1 MKLCPVCLRCY
12 EDVETSCLSD
22 HTALVASRPGTR
34 MIADK
39 YRLDRLLGRGGM
51 GAVYEGSHV
60 DLDRCVAIKLL
71 LPDFTADADALERFR
86 REARAAARLNHPNV
100 ADTYDYGVLPEGGA
114 YIVMEM
120 VEGQTLREYLDAAGP
135 LPIQEA
141 IEIGKQVTE
150 GIEAAHHR
158 DIVHRDLKPSNIILT
173 RDHQGHLQAK
183 VVDFGVA
190 QLKEHSTTSGGLTA
204 SGSLIGTP
212 RYMSPEQCSGHKTD
226 ARSDIYSMGVILY
239 EMLAGQPPF
248 DAPTPTAIA
257 IKHIQAQPPS
267 LKDYRADIPDD
278 LQRFI
283 EQALDKDPDKRLQTA
298 AEFGERL
305 TGFAN
310 KHLQVEDGKSSEQQ
324 APAVISEADNPVVGR
339 QTNAFTPAPKMTQ
352 RVGEPT
358 AEHSSEH
365 PASQNDPTVQAYINT
380 PTETVTELATKVSVP
395 RAQLED
401 DERETRIASFE
412 SVGRTETPATIE
424 TKADTLTAD
433 RSTEKRR
440 PVIVYAVASI
450 GLALVIFAIWFAL
463 NRSPSPKSADSNSA
477 SSSGRETTSPATRGE
492 SVSVNSVPGTISNVA
507 DNRNSSN
514 TREAPRDA
522 REELSGALDSWI
534 AATNARD
541 LNRQMSFY
549 APTLN
554 AFYQKRDISQAA
566 VRAEKS
572 RLFSQISSIDVK
584 ASSPEIRV
592 SDDGRNAVMRFHKR
606 WDFVGAQS
614 SSGEVVQELG
624 WRKTDAGW
632 KIVSERDVQVI
643 R

>member
-1 MKLCPVCLRCY
+1 
-12 EDVETSCLSD
+12 
-22 HTALVASRPGTR
+22 

-135 LPIQEA
+135 LSISEA
-141 IEIGKQVTE
+141 TEIGKQVAE

-173 RDHQGHLQAK
+173 RDHQGRLQAK

-190 QLKEHSTTSGGLTA
+190 QLKEHSSTSGGLTA
-204 SGSLIGTP
+204 SGSLVGTP

-239 EMLAGQPPF
+239 EMLAGRPPF

-267 LKDYRADIPDD
+267 LKEYRADIPDD

-283 EQALDKDPDKRLQTA
+283 EQALDKDPEKRPQTA
-298 AEFGERL
+298 EEFGERL
-305 TGFAN
+305 TESAN
-310 KHLQVEDGKSSEQQ
+310 ESLQAADVATIGQQ
-324 APAVISEADNPVVGR
+324 AIVSEVNSSGNGR
-339 QTNAFTPAPKMTQ
+339 ETNAFTPAPKMTQ
-352 RVGEPT
+352 RAGEPT

-365 PASQNDPTVQAYINT
+365 SVSQNDPTVQGYIT
-380 PTETVTELATKVSVP
+380 PPLETVTESATKVSGP
-395 RAQLED
+395 AARLDE
-401 DERETRIASFE
+401 DERETKIALAGSI
-412 SVGRTETPATIE
+412 SRMETPATIE
-424 TKADTLTAD
+424 SKVDTLTAD
-433 RSTEKRR
+433 RSSKKRR
-440 PVIVYAVASI
+440 PTIVYAVASI
-450 GLALVIFAIWFAL
+450 VLALVIFAIWFAL
-463 NRSPSPKSADSNSA
+463 SRSPSSESANNNSA
-477 SSSGRETTSPATRGE
+477 SRSERETTGQTTQGQNIP
-492 SVSVNSVPGTISNVA
+492 VNSESKTISNVA
-507 DNRNSSN
+507 SNRNSSN
-514 TREAPRDA
+514 TKEAPKDA
-522 REELSGALDSWI
+522 REELSGALDAWV

-554 AFYQKRDISQAA
+554 AFYQKRGISQAA

-584 ASSPEIRV
+584 ASAPEIRV
-592 SDDGRNAVMRFHKR
+592 SDDGRTATMRFHKS

-624 WRKTDAGW
+624 WRKTDSGW

>member
-12 EDVETSCLSD
+12 EDAETLCLSD
-22 HTALVASRPGTR
+22 HTALVSSRPGTR

-39 YRLDRLLGRGGM
+39 YRLDLLLGRGGM
-51 GAVYEGSHV
+51 GAVYEGLHV
-60 DLDRCVAIKLL
+60 ELDRRVAIKLL
-71 LPDFTADADALERFR
+71 LPDFTADTDALERFR

-114 YIVMEM
+114 YIIMEM

-135 LPIQEA
+135 LTILEA
-141 IEIGKQVTE
+141 AQIGSQVAE
-150 GIEAAHHR
+150 GIEAAHRR

-239 EMLAGQPPF
+239 EMLAGRPPF

-267 LKDYRADIPDD
+267 LKEYRADISDS
-278 LQRFI
+278 LQQFI
-283 EQALDKDPDKRLQTA
+283 EQALDKDPEKRPQTA
-298 AEFGERL
+298 EEFGERL
-305 TGFAN
+305 TESAN
-310 KHLQVEDGKSSEQQ
+310 SSLQAEDGRTIEKQAIVSE
-324 APAVISEADNPVVGR
+324 VNSTGIGR
-339 QTNAFTPAPKMTQ
+339 ETNAFTPAPKVTQ
-352 RVGEPT
+352 RAGEPT
-358 AEHSSEH
+358 AEHSSED
-365 PASQNDPTVQAYINT
+365 ASSQTDPTVQGYIS
-380 PTETVTELATKVSVP
+380 PALETVTELATKVSEP
-395 RAQLED
+395 AAQFEE
-401 DERETRIASFE
+401 DERQTGIAPSE
-412 SVGRTETPATIE
+412 SVNRMEIPATIE
-424 TKADTLTAD
+424 SRIDISAVD
-433 RSTEKRR
+433 RSSKKRR
-440 PVIVYAVASI
+440 PSMVYAVASI
-450 GLALVIFAIWFAL
+450 GLALVVFAVWFAL
-463 NRSPSPKSADSNSA
+463 SRSSSTESAGNNSA
-477 SSSGRETTSPATRGE
+477 SRSGSETTGQAAEDRNISI
-492 SVSVNSVPGTISNVA
+492 NSEPKTISNVTN
-507 DNRNSSN
+507 NRNSSN
-514 TREAPRDA
+514 TKEAPKDA
-522 REELSGALDSWI
+522 REELSVALDAWI

-572 RLFSQISSIDVK
+572 RIFSQISSIDVK
-584 ASSPEIRV
+584 ASSPEIRI
-592 SDDGRNAVMRFHKR
+592 SDDGRTATMRFHKR

>member
-1 MKLCPVCLRCY
+1 
-12 EDVETSCLSD
+12 
-22 HTALVASRPGTR
+22 

-39 YRLDRLLGRGGM
+39 YRLDCLLGRGGM

-60 DLDRCVAIKLL
+60 DLDRRVAIKLL
-71 LPDFTADADALERFR
+71 LPDFTADTDALERFR

-135 LPIQEA
+135 LTIQEA
-141 IEIGKQVTE
+141 TEIGRQVAE

-173 RDHQGHLQAK
+173 RDHQGRLQAK

-239 EMLAGQPPF
+239 EMLAGRPPF

-267 LKDYRADIPDD
+267 LKEYRADIPDD

-283 EQALDKDPDKRLQTA
+283 EQVLDKNPDKRPQTA
-298 AEFGERL
+298 EEFGERL
-305 TGFAN
+305 TESAN
-310 KHLQVEDGKSSEQQ
+310 ESLQAEDVRAIEQQ
-324 APAVISEADNPVVGR
+324 AVVSEVNSSGIGR
-339 QTNAFTPAPKMTQ
+339 ETNAFTSAPKWTQ
-352 RVGEPT
+352 RAGEPT
-358 AEHSSEH
+358 VEHSSEH
-365 PASQNDPTVQAYINT
+365 PVSQNDPTVQAYII
-380 PTETVTELATKVSVP
+380 PPPETVTEPATKVSEP
-395 RAQLED
+395 IEQP
-401 DERETRIASFE
+401 DESERQTSMASAE
-412 SVGRTETPATIE
+412 LSKTETPAPVE
-424 TKADTLTAD
+424 AKVDNLRAD
-433 RSTEKRR
+433 RSPEKRR
-440 PVIVYAVASI
+440 PMIVYAVASI

-463 NRSPSPKSADSNSA
+463 RRSPSPESTNNNSA
-477 SSSGRETTSPATRGE
+477 SRSGRETASQAISGQNISINTEPK
-492 SVSVNSVPGTISNVA
+492 TISNVA

-514 TREAPRDA
+514 AKEAPKDA
-522 REELSGALDSWI
+522 REELSGALDEWI

-584 ASSPEIRV
+584 ASAPEIRV
-592 SDDGRNAVMRFHKR
+592 SDDGRTATMRFHKR

-632 KIVSERDVQVI
+632 KIISERDVQVI

>member
-12 EDVETSCLSD
+12 EDAETSCLSD

-51 GAVYEGSHV
+51 GAVYEGCHIE
-60 DLDRCVAIKLL
+60 LDRRVAIKLL
-71 LPDFTADADALERFR
+71 LPDFTADTAALERFR

-135 LPIQEA
+135 LTITEA
-141 IEIGKQVTE
+141 ANIGRQVAE

-158 DIVHRDLKPSNIILT
+158 DIVHRDLKPSNIILA
-173 RDHQGHLQAK
+173 RDHQGNMQAK

-239 EMLAGQPPF
+239 EMLAGRTPF

-283 EQALDKDPDKRLQTA
+283 EQTLDKDPDKRPQTA
-298 AEFGERL
+298 GEFGEKL
-305 TGFAN
+305 TEYVN
-310 KHLQVEDGKSSEQQ
+310 KPFRAEDGKTLEQQ
-324 APAVISEADNPVVGR
+324 VVVSEVNSSGIGR
-339 QTNAFTPAPKMTQ
+339 ETNAFTPAPKWTQ
-352 RVGEPT
+352 RAGEPT
-358 AEHSSEH
+358 AEHSSEY
-365 PASQNDPTVQAYINT
+365 ADSQNDPTVQGYIA
-380 PTETVTELATKVSVP
+380 PPLETVTESATKVSETEA
-395 RAQLED
+395 RLD
-401 DERETRIASFE
+401 KDERPTRIPSAEPVS
-412 SVGRTETPATIE
+412 RMETPATI
-424 TKADTLTAD
+424 KNRIDIFPAD
-433 RSTEKRR
+433 RVSKKRR
-440 PVIVYAVASI
+440 PMIVYAVASI

-463 NRSPSPKSADSNSA
+463 IRSPSPESANNN
-477 SSSGRETTSPATRGE
+477 
-492 SVSVNSVPGTISNVA
+492 SVSESGGEIANKTAQGRNISLNSEPKINSNVA
-507 DNRNSSN
+507 DHNNSSR
-514 TREAPRDA
+514 TKEAPKDA
-522 REELSGALDSWI
+522 REELSGELDAWI

-584 ASSPEIRV
+584 ASSPEIRI
-592 SDDGRNAVMRFHKR
+592 SDDGRTATMRFHKR
-606 WDFVGAQS
+606 WDFAGAQS

-624 WRKTDAGW
+624 WRKTDKGW

>member
-1 MKLCPVCLRCY
+1 
-12 EDVETSCLSD
+12 
-22 HTALVASRPGTR
+22 

-39 YRLDRLLGRGGM
+39 YRLDCLLGRGGM
-51 GAVYEGSHV
+51 GAVYEALHV
-60 DLDRCVAIKLL
+60 ELDRRVAIKLL
-71 LPDFTADADALERFR
+71 LPDFTADTDALERFR

-135 LPIQEA
+135 LTISEA
-141 IEIGKQVTE
+141 TEIGRQVAE

-173 RDHQGHLQAK
+173 RDHQGRLQAK

-212 RYMSPEQCSGHKTD
+212 RYMSPEQCSGHQTD

-239 EMLAGQPPF
+239 EMLAGRPPF

-267 LKDYRADIPDD
+267 LTDYRADIPDD
-278 LQRFI
+278 LQRFV
-283 EQALDKDPDKRLQTA
+283 EQALDKDPDKRPQTA
-298 AEFGERL
+298 EEFSERL
-305 TGFAN
+305 TESTN
-310 KHLQVEDGKSSEQQ
+310 KSLQAEGSKAIEHQAVVSEVNSSG
-324 APAVISEADNPVVGR
+324 IGR
-339 QTNAFTPAPKMTQ
+339 ETNAFTPAPKMTQ
-352 RVGEPT
+352 RAGEPT

-365 PASQNDPTVQAYINT
+365 AVSQNDPTVQAYII
-380 PTETVTELATKVSVP
+380 PPAETVAELATKVSEP
-395 RAQLED
+395 TAQPYEG
-401 DERETRIASFE
+401 ERETSIASAE
-412 SVGRTETPATIE
+412 SVNRMETPAKIE
-424 TKADTLTAD
+424 SKIDTLTAD
-433 RSTEKRR
+433 RSSKKRR

-450 GLALVIFAIWFAL
+450 VLALVIFAIWFAL
-463 NRSPSPKSADSNSA
+463 IRSPSPESANNNSA
-477 SSSGRETTSPATRGE
+477 SRSERDTASQTTPGRNS
-492 SVSVNSVPGTISNVA
+492 SVNSEPKTSSKVA
-507 DNRNSSN
+507 DNRNSS
-514 TREAPRDA
+514 TTKEAPKDA
-522 REELSGALDSWI
+522 REELSSALDAWV

-554 AFYQKRDISQAA
+554 AFYQRRDISQAA

-584 ASSPEIRV
+584 ASAPEIRV
-592 SDDGRNAVMRFHKR
+592 GDDGRTAVMRFHKR

>member
-1 MKLCPVCLRCY
+1 
-12 EDVETSCLSD
+12 
-22 HTALVASRPGTR
+22 

-39 YRLDRLLGRGGM
+39 YRLDCLLGRGGM

-60 DLDRCVAIKLL
+60 DLDRRVAIKLL
-71 LPDFTADADALERFR
+71 LPDFTADTDALERFR

-120 VEGQTLREYLDAAGP
+120 VEGQTLREYLDAAGA
-135 LPIQEA
+135 LTISEA
-141 IEIGKQVTE
+141 TEIGRQVAD

-173 RDHQGHLQAK
+173 RDHQGRLQAK

-239 EMLAGQPPF
+239 EMLAGRPPF

-267 LKDYRADIPDD
+267 LKEYRADIPED
-278 LQRFI
+278 LQQFI
-283 EQALDKDPDKRLQTA
+283 EQALDKDPEKRPQTA
-298 AEFGERL
+298 EEFGERL
-305 TGFAN
+305 TESAN
-310 KHLQVEDGKSSEQQ
+310 ESLQPEDVKKIEQQ
-324 APAVISEADNPVVGR
+324 ALVSEVNSSGIGR
-339 QTNAFTPAPKMTQ
+339 ETNAFTPAPKWTQ

-365 PASQNDPTVQAYINT
+365 AVSQNDPTVQAYIIP
-380 PTETVTELATKVSVP
+380 PTETVTELATKVSEP
-395 RAQLED
+395 TAQP
-401 DERETRIASFE
+401 DEVERQTRIASAE
-412 SVGRTETPATIE
+412 LSRMETHATVE
-424 TKADTLTAD
+424 AKVDTLTAD
-433 RSTEKRR
+433 KNSEKRR
-440 PVIVYAVASI
+440 PMIVYAVASI

-463 NRSPSPKSADSNSA
+463 SRSPSPESANNNSA
-477 SSSGRETTSPATRGE
+477 SRPERET
-492 SVSVNSVPGTISNVA
+492 VSQTTPRQNISSDSVPKTIPNVA
-507 DNRNSSN
+507 DNRNSSS
-514 TREAPRDA
+514 TKEVPEDA
-522 REELSGALDSWI
+522 REELSGALDAWI

-584 ASSPEIRV
+584 ASALEIRV
-592 SDDGRNAVMRFHKR
+592 SDDGRAATMRFHKR

>member
-1 MKLCPVCLRCY
+1 
-12 EDVETSCLSD
+12 
-22 HTALVASRPGTR
+22 

-51 GAVYEGSHV
+51 GAVYEGLHV
-60 DLDRCVAIKLL
+60 ELDRCVAVKLL
-71 LPDFTADADALERFR
+71 LPDFTADTDALERFR

-135 LPIQEA
+135 LTINEA
-141 IEIGKQVTE
+141 ANIGRQVAE

-239 EMLAGQPPF
+239 EMLAGRPPF

-267 LKDYRADIPDD
+267 LKDYRTDIPDD

-283 EQALDKDPDKRLQTA
+283 EQALDKDPEKRPQTA
-298 AEFGERL
+298 EEFGERL
-305 TGFAN
+305 KESAN
-310 KHLQVEDGKSSEQQ
+310 KFLEAGDGRTIEQQ
-324 APAVISEADNPVVGR
+324 AVVSEVNSSGIGR
-339 QTNAFTPAPKMTQ
+339 ETNAFTPAPKLTQ
-352 RVGEPT
+352 RAGEPT

-365 PASQNDPTVQAYINT
+365 ASSQNDPTVQGYIA
-380 PTETVTELATKVSVP
+380 PPLETATELATKVSEP
-395 RAQLED
+395 RAQPDE
-401 DERETRIASFE
+401 DERQTRVASAEF
-412 SVGRTETPATIE
+412 GRVETPATIE
-424 TKADTLTAD
+424 TKVDTLTAD
-433 RSTEKRR
+433 RSSKKRR
-440 PVIVYAVASI
+440 PIIVYAVVSI

-463 NRSPSPKSADSNSA
+463 SRSPSPETANNNSA
-477 SSSGRETTSPATRGE
+477 SRSERETTSQTTSGQNI
-492 SVSVNSVPGTISNVA
+492 SINSEPKTISNVA
-507 DNRNSSN
+507 SNRNPSN
-514 TREAPRDA
+514 TKEAPKDA
-522 REELSGALDSWI
+522 REELSGALDAWV

-554 AFYQKRDISQAA
+554 AFYQKRGISQAG

-572 RLFSQISSIDVK
+572 RLFSQITSIDVK
-584 ASSPEIRV
+584 ASSPEIRI
-592 SDDGRNAVMRFHKR
+592 SDDGQTATMRFRKR

-624 WRKTDAGW
+624 WRKTNDGW
-632 KIVSERDVQVI
+632 KIISERDVQVI

>member
-12 EDVETSCLSD
+12 EDAETSCLSD

-60 DLDRCVAIKLL
+60 DLDRRVAIKLL
-71 LPDFTADADALERFR
+71 LPDFTADTDALERFR

-135 LPIQEA
+135 LAISEA
-141 IEIGKQVTE
+141 IEIGRQVAE

-173 RDHQGHLQAK
+173 RDHQKHLQAK

-190 QLKEHSTTSGGLTA
+190 QLKEHSSTSGGLTA

-239 EMLAGQPPF
+239 EMLAGRPPF

-267 LKDYRADIPDD
+267 LKEYRADIPDD

-283 EQALDKDPDKRLQTA
+283 EQALDKDPDKRPQTA
-298 AEFGERL
+298 EEFGESL
-305 TGFAN
+305 TGSASRY
-310 KHLQVEDGKSSEQQ
+310 LQAGDGRTTKQQ
-324 APAVISEADNPVVGR
+324 AVISEVNNQGSGR
-339 QTNAFTPAPKMTQ
+339 ETNAFTPAPKWTQ
-352 RVGEPT
+352 RAGEPT
-358 AEHSSEH
+358 AEHSSDH
-365 PASQNDPTVQAYINT
+365 PVSQNDPTVQAYII
-380 PTETVTELATKVSVP
+380 PPPETVTELATKVSEP
-395 RAQLED
+395 TMQP
-401 DERETRIASFE
+401 DEGERQTRVASAE
-412 SVGRTETPATIE
+412 PSGVETPAVVE
-424 TKADTLTAD
+424 TKVDFSTAD
-433 RSTEKRR
+433 RSSEKQR
-440 PVIVYAVASI
+440 PKIVYAVASI
-450 GLALVIFAIWFAL
+450 ALALVVFAIWYAL
-463 NRSPSPKSADSNSA
+463 SRSPTQESASNISA
-477 SSSGRETTSPATRGE
+477 SSSERETSSQAKPGPTVSISPE
-492 SVSVNSVPGTISNVA
+492 PKTISNVV

-514 TREAPRDA
+514 TKEAPKDA
-522 REELSGALDSWI
+522 RGELSEALDAWI

-549 APTLN
+549 APKLN
-554 AFYQKRDISQAA
+554 AFYQKRDISQGA

-584 ASSPEIRV
+584 ASAPEIRV
-592 SDDGRNAVMRFHKR
+592 GDDGRTATMRFHKR
-606 WDFVGAQS
+606 WNFVGAQS

-632 KIVSERDVQVI
+632 KIVSERDIQVI